1 MKRTKERNLSNKI
14 LAVVLSAVF
23 FCTALS
29 TAVFAVN
36 GDDDSSTDTSPS
48 TTSSSDVENGSSETS
63 STPSDS
69 SDTSSESSD
78 TSSDSSDTSS
88 DSSDTS
94 SESSSNTSNTSD
106 NSAQTTSGSSSTQP
120 TTPTQPAVPNPN
132 ALAVG
137 TKFTVGNF
145 MYMVTGANTVSL
157 KGFAKNVSSS
167 TVQVKNTITYNGA
180 TYNVTK
186 IGTEAFKGENGIK
199 KVIMS
204 KNITD
209 VGKRSFYKCKNL
221 NKVRIKYNVKIIRKG
236 AFRYCSNLKT
246 INITSTVLNDIG
258 VNALKSIKSGAVV
271 NVMNDPVRKLVK
283 TAVPSNVTVN
293 MM

>member
-36 GDDDSSTDTSPS
+36 GDDDSSTDTNPS
-48 TTSSSDVENGSSETS
+48 TTSSSDAENGSSETS

-69 SDTSSESSD
+69 SDTSSESS
-78 TSSDSSDTSS
+78 S
-88 DSSDTS
+88 TS
-94 SESSSNTSNTSD
+94 SESSSNSSNTSNTSD

-120 TTPTQPAVPNPN
+120 TTPTQPTVPNPN

-283 TAVPSNVTVN
+283 AAVPSNVTVN

>member
-48 TTSSSDVENGSSETS
+48 TTSSSDAENGSSETS
-63 STPSDS
+63 STS
-69 SDTSSESSD
+69 SDSSD

-94 SESSSNTSNTSD
+94 SESSSNSSDTSD

-120 TTPTQPAVPNPN
+120 TTPTQPTVPNPN

-283 TAVPSNVTVN
+283 AAVPSNVTVN